1 MVNATRKRNG
11 KYQVG
16 GKSYQVL
23 VGSRVQVWNG
33 TAQKTGYGKK
43 GLKRSDLIKNKWGRI
58 VSRKK
63 HVKGKKSGLKR
74 LHAKGWFVKKG
85 TFGATQKK
93 GHKRTSSKGR
103 KSKTRK
109 GKRKY
114 CFKKKANGRSVF
126 TKCKK

>member
-16 GKSYQVL
+16 GKSYQML

-43 GLKRSDLIKNKWGRI
+43 GLSKSGLIRNKWGRI

-63 HVKGKKSGLKR
+63 HMKGKKSGLKR
-74 LHAKGWFVKKG
+74 LHAKGWFVQKG
-85 TFGATQKK
+85 KFGATQKK
-93 GHKRTSSKGR
+93 GKNTSA
-103 KSKTRK
+103 K
-109 GKRKY
+109 GKKRRKTKR
-114 CFKKKANGRSVF
+114 CRNARGNRFV
-126 TKCKK
+126 KCKK

>member
-16 GKSYQVL
+16 GKSYQML

-63 HVKGKKSGLKR
+63 HMKGKKSGLKR

-85 TFGATQKK
+85 KFGATQKKK

-103 KSKTRK
+103 KKTRRCRNAK
-109 GKRKY
+109 GNR
-114 CFKKKANGRSVF
+114 FV
-126 TKCKK
+126 KCKK

>member
-16 GKSYQVL
+16 GKAYKML
-23 VGSRVQVWNG
+23 VGSRREVWNG

-43 GLKRSDLIKNKWGRI
+43 GLTKAVLIKNKWGRI

-63 HVKGKKSGLKR
+63 YLKGKKDGLKR

-85 TFGATQKK
+85 KFGATQKK
-93 GHKRTSSKGR
+93 GNKRTSSKGR
-103 KSKTRK
+103 KKT
-109 GKRKY
+109 KR
-114 CFKKKANGRSVF
+114 CRNARGNRFV
-126 TKCKK
+126 KCKK